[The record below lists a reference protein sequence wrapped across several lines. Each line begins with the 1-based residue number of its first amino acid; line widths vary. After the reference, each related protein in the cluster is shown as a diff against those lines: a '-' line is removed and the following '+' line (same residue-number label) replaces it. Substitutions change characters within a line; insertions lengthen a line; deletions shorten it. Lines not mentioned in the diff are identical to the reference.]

1 MLTKVDHV
9 AFVVKNL
16 DREIEFYRDVLG
28 LELILRRIWD
38 EEYARKMVGIPDAVL
53 DIALLKLPGTE
64 GSPLDNNGSL
74 IPGKGDSMLEL
85 IEYLHPKGNPVNES
99 PNTPGNAHIAFLVD
113 NMDEIV
119 ARVRAAN
126 VDFIGGP
133 LEVAAGP
140 NLGRKVAYLR
150 DPDGIIVQF
159 MQSPK

>member
-28 LELILRRIWD
+28 LEFILRRVWD

-64 GSPLDNNGSL
+64 GSPLAEDGSL
-74 IPGKGDSMLEL
+74 VPGRGDSMLEL
-85 IEYLHPKGNPVNES
+85 IEYKHPVGNPVDEGV
-99 PNTPGNAHIAFLVD
+99 NTPGNAHIAFLVD
-113 NMDEIV
+113 DMDELV
-119 ARVRAAN
+119 VRLQAAD
-126 VDFIGGP
+126 VEFIGGP
-133 LEVAAGP
+133 LEVEAGP

-150 DPDGIIVQF
+150 DPDGIIVQL
-159 MQSPK
+159 MQG